1 MASNTTKSDTGAI
14 YGATYSA
21 IIDGVL
27 YVLKTVDH
35 ALNVSGFTIT
45 DKNGQFSGGVYVVEP
60 EVVQVE
66 IDAIAGIDPPSR
78 FVVFEKA
85 FHGFASKYWMVHN
98 LVIKSGNEMG
108 RTYLAEL
115 KQSFPDPV
123 GVIYTLG
130 NYFRPGS
137 TSLYLRPDGISTYKR
152 DIGF

>member
-35 ALNVSGFTIT
+35 SLGVSGFTIT
-45 DKNGQFSGGVYVVEP
+45 DKNGQFAGGVYAVEP
-60 EVVQVE
+60 ETVQVE

-78 FVVFEKA
+78 FVPFEKA
-85 FHGFASKYWMVHN
+85 FHGFAAKYWMIHN
-98 LVIKSGNEMG
+98 LVIKSGNALG

-115 KQSFPDPV
+115 KQSFPDPL
-123 GVIYTLG
+123 GVA
-130 NYFRPGS
+130 S
-137 TSLYLRPDGISTYKR
+137 TSHMYLRFGGTFTFRRPDGVSTYR
-152 DIGF
+152 SE

>member
-1 MASNTTKSDTGAI
+1 MPSNTTKADTGAI

-45 DKNGQFSGGVYVVEP
+45 DKNGQFAGGVYVVEP

-78 FVVFEKA
+78 FVPFEKA
-85 FHGFASKYWMVHN
+85 FHGFAAKYWMIHN
-98 LVIKSGNEMG
+98 LAIKSGNAQG

-115 KQSFPDPV
+115 KQSFAAPLSKVFENIFIFED
-123 GVIYTLG
+123 
-130 NYFRPGS
+130 GS
-137 TSLYLRPDGISTYKR
+137 YYLFEDGQPKE
-152 DIGF
+152 FEN